1 MQNTRFAIALLT
13 VMLAATT
20 VSFGQTAPDATAPGP
35 FTTTSSEYKLP
46 PTNDDLV
53 APQVVT
59 ELWARIYRP
68 TNLNNAPHPLLIFLH
83 GNHATCGRFEGAGPG
98 RFDISIQ
105 YTFTGTCPTG
115 YVVVPSHEGY
125 AYFAERLASWGYIVV
140 SINANRGV
148 NAAPG
153 LSDDRGLNLRRGRL
167 ILRHLQKLAAWN
179 SGSEATPASLGF
191 SLQAKLDFNH
201 VGMMGHSRGGEGVR
215 AALAQFRDAGSPWP
229 ALIGVPVNFE
239 GIFEIGP
246 VDGQTSRILNAEGL
260 AWNVLLPMCD
270 GDVFNLQGVRVFDRM
285 LRNRTDNPATQKST
299 FTVWGANHNFYNTEW
314 QLSDSP
320 GCLGHRRLFDRL
332 LGSADQRQTSMAS
345 VLAFFR
351 AHVGAN
357 KNPEFANIFNPQ
369 FALPP
374 SLANVT
380 RVDRGYTD
388 SPNSS
393 ITEVFEDF
401 DRPTGFN
408 TSGFTND
415 ASNITITHDGIA
427 NHSSVQRVARISWGN
442 PGAGTFFQSN
452 WTAPGS
458 GRNVTAFE
466 TLDFRVSAQCKDLPC
481 NTTDSGFNFETN
493 FSIRLAGANGY
504 LSDPVQLRDY
514 VSLTGPVGGLVVGIG
529 SSPHPILM
537 TARIPLTAFGNAPLT
552 SLRGVR
558 FTFDDTRSEDIHIGN
573 IRLSRVSGTAS
584 SILISTALPTSDSPL
599 DLGIST
605 NNERNT
611 IESVKATRSSRAL
624 ANQSGVE
631 IELTSSREF
640 LPKGEMLTLKVGSQ
654 EFNLSRYGEDGSTNR
669 VIFTLTTE
677 QWSLISTG
685 DPVVV
690 QYGAGAGADSRNFGH
705 IDKNMLR

>member
-1 MQNTRFAIALLT
+1 MQNTKFTIALLIA
-13 VMLAATT
+13 MLAATT

-35 FTTTSSEYKLP
+35 FTTTSSEYKLA

-53 APQVVT
+53 AQQVVT

-68 TNLNNAPHPLLIFLH
+68 TNLDNSPRPLLIFLH
-83 GNHATCGRFEGAGPG
+83 GNHATCGRFEGAGSG
-98 RFDISIQ
+98 RLDINIQ
-105 YTFTGTCPTG
+105 YTSTGTCPSG

-125 AYFAERLASWGYIVV
+125 AYAAERLASWGYIVV

-153 LSDDRGLNLRRGRL
+153 VAGDLGLNLRRGRL
-167 ILRHLQKLAAWN
+167 ILRHLQMLAAWN
-179 SGSEATPASLGF
+179 SGSKATPASLGF
-191 SLQAKLDFNH
+191 SLQGKLDFNH

-215 AALAQFRDAGSPWP
+215 AALAQYRDAGSPWP
-229 ALIGVPVNFE
+229 DLIGVPVNFE

-246 VDGQTSRILNAEGL
+246 VDGQTGRILNAEGV

-285 LRNRTDNPATQKST
+285 LRNRIENPTTQKST

-320 GCLGHRRLFDRL
+320 GCLGHSRLFDRL
-332 LGSADQRQTSMAS
+332 LGSADQRQTSMSS

-393 ITEVFEDF
+393 VTEVFEDF

-408 TSGFTND
+408 TSGSIND
-415 ASNITITHDGIA
+415 ASNITITHAGIA
-427 NHSSVQRVARISWGN
+427 NHSPVQRVARISWDN
-442 PGAGTFFQSN
+442 PGTGTFFQSN
-452 WTAPGS
+452 WTAPNS

-493 FSIRLAGANGY
+493 FSIRLVGANGS
-504 LSDPVQLRDY
+504 LSDPVQLRNY
-514 VSLTGPVGGLVVGIG
+514 VSLTGPVGGLVRGIG
-529 SSPHPILM
+529 SSPHPILL
-537 TARIPLTAFGNAPLT
+537 TARIPLTAFVNAPLT

-558 FTFDDTRSEDIHIGN
+558 FTFDDTRREDIHIGN
-573 IRLSRVSGTAS
+573 IRLSRERGITG
-584 SILISTALPTSDSPL
+584 SIPITTALPTSDSPL
-599 DLGIST
+599 DLGPAKDEKNAIA
-605 NNERNT
+605 
-611 IESVKATRSSRAL
+611 SVKATRSSQL
-624 ANQSGVE
+624 TPNQSGVE
-631 IELTSSREF
+631 IELTSNREF
-640 LPKGEMLTLKVGSQ
+640 LPQGEMLVLKVGSQ
-654 EFNLSRYGEDGSTNR
+654 EFSLSRYGDDGSTKR
-669 VIFTLTTE
+669 LIFTLTTE
-677 QWSLISTG
+677 QWTLINTG

-690 QYGAGAGADSRNFGH
+690 QFGSGAGADSRNFGH

>member
-1 MQNTRFAIALLT
+1 MQNTKFTIALLT
-13 VMLAATT
+13 AMLAVTT

-53 APQVVT
+53 ALQVVT

-83 GNHATCGRFEGAGPG
+83 GNHATCGRFEGAGQG
-98 RFDISIQ
+98 RLDINIQ
-105 YTFTGTCPTG
+105 YTFTGTCPSG

-140 SINANRGV
+140 SINVNRGV

-153 LSDDRGLNLRRGRL
+153 VAGDLGLNLRRGRL

-179 SGSEATPASLGF
+179 SGSESTPASLGF
-191 SLQAKLDFNH
+191 SLQGKLDFNH

-215 AALAQFRDAGSPWP
+215 AALAQYRDAGSPWP
-229 ALIGVPVNFE
+229 ALIGPPVNFE

-246 VDGQTSRILNAEGL
+246 VDGQTGRTLNAEGL
-260 AWNVLLPMCD
+260 PWNVLLPMCD

-332 LGSADQRQTSMAS
+332 LGSADQRQTALAS

-351 AHVGAN
+351 AHVGTV

-369 FALPP
+369 FALPA

-388 SPNSS
+388 SPSS
-393 ITEVFEDF
+393 SVTEVFEDF
-401 DRPTGFN
+401 DQPTGFN

-415 ASNITITHDGIA
+415 ASNITITHAGIA
-427 NHSSVQRVARISWGN
+427 NHSPVQRVARISWEN
-442 PGAGTFFQSN
+442 SGAGTFFQSN

-458 GRNVTAFE
+458 GRSVTTFE
-466 TLDFRVSAQCKDLPC
+466 ALDFRVSAQCKDMPC
-481 NTTDSGFNFETN
+481 STTDSGFNFETN
-493 FSIRLAGANGY
+493 FSIRLVGANGS
-504 LSDPVQLRDY
+504 LSDPVQLRNY
-514 VSLTGPVGGLVVGIG
+514 ASLTGPVGGLVRSVG
-529 SSPHPILM
+529 SSPHPILL

-552 SLRGVR
+552 NLRGVR
-558 FTFDDTRSEDIHIGN
+558 FTFDDTRRDDIHIGN
-573 IRLSRVSGTAS
+573 IRLSRVSGGVN
-584 SILISTALPTSDSPL
+584 SIPITTALPTSDSPL
-599 DLGIST
+599 DLGPP
-605 NNERNT
+605 NDEENT
-611 IESVKATRSSRAL
+611 IASVKAKRSSQL
-624 ANQSGVE
+624 IPTQSGVE
-631 IELTSSREF
+631 IELTSNREF
-640 LPKGEMLTLKVGSQ
+640 LPQGEMLVLKVGSQ
-654 EFNLSRYGEDGSTNR
+654 EFSLSRYGVDGSTKR
-669 VIFTLTTE
+669 LIFTLTTE
-677 QWSLISTG
+677 QWSQVNTG
-685 DPVVV
+685 DPVVI
-690 QYGAGAGADSRNFGH
+690 QYGSGAGADSRNFGH